1 MFSEGKRG
9 KGKGIMDTAA
19 KDIQDP
25 RTHAIIGA
33 AMEVHRTLGCGFL
46 EAVYQ
51 EALNIELKKRDIP
64 FRREVELPVHYK
76 GEQLNVS
83 YRADFICFDTVI
95 VELKALSQ
103 ISGVEISQVLNYLK
117 ATGFCVGLL
126 LNFGARSLQQRR
138 FVFSPSSQSA
148 QSVESVD

>member
-1 MFSEGKRG
+1 
-9 KGKGIMDTAA
+9 MDTAA

-103 ISGVEISQVLNYLK
+103 ISGVEVSQVLNYLK
-117 ATGFCVGLL
+117 ATGFGVGLL
-126 LNFGARSLQQRR
+126 LNFGAASLQQRR
-138 FVFSPSSQSA
+138 LVFSPSAKSEESA
-148 QSVESVD
+148 D

>member
-1 MFSEGKRG
+1 
-9 KGKGIMDTAA
+9 
-19 KDIQDP
+19 
-25 RTHAIIGA
+25 
-33 AMEVHRTLGCGFL
+33 MEVHRTLGCGFL
-46 EAVYQ
+46 EPVYQ

-64 FRREVELPVHYK
+64 FRREVELPVYYK

-126 LNFGARSLQQRR
+126 LNFGAKSLQQRR
-138 FVFSPSSQSA
+138 FVFSPSAQSA
-148 QSVESVD
+148 QSVKSAD